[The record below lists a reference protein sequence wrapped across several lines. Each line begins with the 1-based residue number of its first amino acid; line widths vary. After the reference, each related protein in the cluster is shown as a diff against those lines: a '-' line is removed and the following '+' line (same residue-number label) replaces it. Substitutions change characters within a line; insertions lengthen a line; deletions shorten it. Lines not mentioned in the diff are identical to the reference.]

1 MQLSPHFSLAE
12 FTASDT
18 AARQGINNELPSTLL
33 PIAQDTAAMLERIRQ
48 YLSQRAGREIPMQ
61 ITSGYRCLALNAA
74 IGSSPTS
81 DHPKALA
88 ADWKAPEFG
97 TPLQICRLLAP
108 LVDVLGIGQLIH
120 EFGTWVHTSQRVPA
134 LPINRVIT
142 ISRAGTQAGIREV

>member
-12 FTASDT
+12 FMASDA
-18 AARQGINNELPSTLL
+18 AARQGINNELPATLL

-48 YLSQRAGREIPMQ
+48 HLSQRAGREIPIQ

-74 IGSSPTS
+74 IGSNPTS

-97 TPLQICRLLAP
+97 TPLQICRVLAP

-120 EFGTWVHTSQRVPA
+120 EFGSWVHTSQRLPA
-134 LPINRVIT
+134 LQINRVIT
-142 ISRAGTQAGIREV
+142 ISRAGVQAGIREV